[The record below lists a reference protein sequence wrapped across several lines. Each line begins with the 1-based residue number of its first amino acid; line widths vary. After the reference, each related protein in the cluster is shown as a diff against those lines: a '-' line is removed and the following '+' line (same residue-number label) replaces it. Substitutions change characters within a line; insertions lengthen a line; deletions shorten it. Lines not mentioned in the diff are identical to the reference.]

1 MTPSREVEAL
11 HRRLNSLARTAA
23 RIANHLDDLHA
34 LAYEPV
40 SRTTE
45 PDRSGFESRP
55 PPGWKPGHENRDGT
69 LTPNRA
75 NELFGTLT
83 RMIFNTE
90 AAFVDVERQLMGLF
104 FAGSSTPGR
113 SRGSLI
119 SAAEH
124 DQLLARQKTRTRSV
138 RIVPQPDHP
147 AKEAR

>member
-1 MTPSREVEAL
+1 MSAHNDVDFLA
-11 HRRLNSLARTAA
+11 RRLRSLERSAA
-23 RIANHLDDLHA
+23 RIAGHIDDLHA

-55 PPGWKPGHENRDGT
+55 PPGWQADT
-69 LTPNRA
+69 NRA

-83 RMIFNTE
+83 RMIVNTE

-104 FAGSSTPGR
+104 FAGSSTPDR

-124 DQLLARQKTRTRSV
+124 DQLLAKQKTRTRSV